1 MKELIAFI
9 LPPAMA
15 FAGMRISRLVLGQK
29 FEENFGWGLRFAL
42 GLAVGMVVFT
52 QSVLLTALAGLNA
65 SGSLAWTALVWGVME
80 AGLQVPKLVSGVKL
94 VKFQTGY
101 LWCLL
106 LLPVL
111 YSWWVFGRLCTL
123 EGTLEFDAN
132 AFWVFKSKIFYLEQG
147 KDLLA
152 VLHQPLLASAHMDYP
167 MLVSCLYTL
176 DYGAVGGVNE
186 FVNKVWPFWMI
197 VALCLAVLSL
207 SRVWQRPKPVP
218 ILLVVL
224 VCFLPASLQFIRQ
237 EGGTIP
243 MVFCTSLTALLMMT
257 AMIYADEVSLA
268 AGVLVLAACAT
279 TKFEGI
285 IHAAL
290 WGVFVMGFCWR
301 RGWLK
306 SRLVWR
312 AILVALICMVP
323 YFCLRLAK
331 PVLHPESTWVHD
343 GLASPGKA
351 LQRLPQTFFLNT
363 GRQFFSPDF
372 FNWETADKDHL
383 KFVGKWSGI
392 KSLLN
397 VQMSLLPW
405 LMLLLWMFTFWQKPR
420 QRKALGTLAGILL
433 VQFLILS
440 SAISCLAWVQADVAS
455 AIAYAGVD
463 TAGRYYYPF
472 FLAGFLGLMV
482 VWIVDRAPLAEADKI
497 PLANPTRPAA
507 RSKKQR

>member
-9 LPPAMA
+9 LPPATA
-15 FAGMRISRLVLGQK
+15 FAGMRISRLVLGRK
-29 FEENFGWGLRFAL
+29 FEENFGLGLRFAL

-52 QSVLLTALAGLNA
+52 QSVLLTALAGINA
-65 SGSLAWTALVWGVME
+65 SGWLAWTALVWGVIE
-80 AGLQVPKLVSGVKL
+80 AGLLLPGLLGGVSRI
-94 VKFQTGY
+94 KFQAGH
-101 LWCLL
+101 LWLLL

-111 YSWWVFGRLCTL
+111 YSWWIFGRLCTL

-147 KDLLA
+147 KDLLG

-167 MLVSCLYTL
+167 TLVSGLYTL

-186 FVNKVWPFWMI
+186 FINKVWPLWMVI
-197 VALCLAVLSL
+197 ALCLAVLSL
-207 SRVWQRPKPVP
+207 ARVWQRPQPLPV
-218 ILLVVL
+218 LVVVL

-243 MVFCTSLTALLMMT
+243 MVFCTGLTALLMMR
-257 AMIYADEVSLA
+257 AIICADEIALA
-268 AGVLVLAACAT
+268 AGVLVLATCAT
-279 TKFEGI
+279 TKLEGI

-290 WGVFVMGFCWR
+290 WGGFVLIFCWR

-306 SRLVWR
+306 SRLVWK
-312 AILVALICMVP
+312 AILVAAVCLVP

-331 PVLHPESTWVHD
+331 PVLHPESTWIHD
-343 GLASPGKA
+343 GLASPGSA
-351 LQRLPQTFFLNT
+351 VHRLPQTFFLNT

-372 FNWETADKDHL
+372 FNWETADKNHL
-383 KFVGKWSGI
+383 KFAGQWNGVR
-392 KSLLN
+392 SLFNPHLS
-397 VQMSLLPW
+397 VLPW
-405 LMLLLWMFTFWQKPR
+405 LMLLLGAFTFWKKAG
-420 QRKALGTLAGILL
+420 QRLALGTLGVILL
-433 VQFLILS
+433 VQFMILS
-440 SAISCLAWVQADVAS
+440 FAIACLAWVQADVAN

-472 FLAGFLGLMV
+472 FLAGFLGLMA
-482 VWIVDRAPLAEADKI
+482 VWIVDRPPLAGADKI
-497 PLANPTRPAA
+497 SPANPVSQST

>member
-1 MKELIAFI
+1 MKEIIAFI

-15 FAGMRISRLVLGQK
+15 LAGMRISRWVLGPK

-52 QSVLLTALAGLNA
+52 QCVLLTALAGINA
-65 SGSLAWTALVWGVME
+65 SGWLAWTALVWGVME

-94 VKFQTGY
+94 IKFQTGY
-101 LWCLL
+101 LWFLL

-132 AFWVFKSKIFYLEQG
+132 AFWVFKSKIFYLKQG
-147 KDLLA
+147 QDLLG

-167 MLVSCLYTL
+167 TLVSCLYTL

-186 FVNKVWPFWMI
+186 FVNKVWPFWMV
-197 VALCLAVLSL
+197 VALGLAVLSL
-207 SRVWQRPKPVP
+207 ARVWQSPKPLP
-218 ILLVVL
+218 ILLVVM
-224 VCFLPASLQFIRQ
+224 VCFLPATLQFIRQ

-243 MVFCTSLTALLMMT
+243 MVFCTGLTALLMMT
-257 AMIYADEVSLA
+257 AIIYTDEIALA
-268 AGVLVLAACAT
+268 AGVMVLAACAT

-285 IHAAL
+285 IHAGL
-290 WGVFVMGFCWR
+290 WGVFVMVFCWR

-306 SRLVWR
+306 SRLVWK
-312 AILVALICMVP
+312 AILVAAICLVP

-331 PVLHPESTWVHD
+331 PVLHPESTWIHD

-351 LQRLPQTFFLNT
+351 WQRLPQTFLLNT
-363 GRQFFSPDF
+363 GRQFFSPEF
-372 FNWETADKDHL
+372 FNWEAADKDHL
-383 KFVGKWSGI
+383 KFAGQWNGVR
-392 KSLLN
+392 SLLN
-397 VQMSLLPW
+397 PQMSLLPW
-405 LMLLLWMFTFWQKPR
+405 FMLLLGGFTFWKKPR
-420 QRKALGTLAGILL
+420 QRLALGTLVGVLL
-433 VQFLILS
+433 CQFLILS
-440 SAISCLAWVQADVAS
+440 LAISCLAWVQADVAS

-472 FLAGFLGLMV
+472 ILAGFLGLMT
-482 VWIVDRAPLAEADKI
+482 VWMVDRAPLAGADKTS
-497 PLANPTRPAA
+497 PANPPRPAA